1 MGQKVQ
7 CHLFLDRLPL
17 VVVVVASLLNY
28 CTFPFCLQLH
38 QISLQTQKEQN
49 TDVHIEMVSY
59 SAHLG
64 FSHSSIY
71 LDPNLSNTVR

>member
-7 CHLFLDRLPL
+7 CPLFVDRLPL
-17 VVVVVASLLNY
+17 GVVVSLLNY
-28 CTFPFCLQLH
+28 CTSPLCLQLH
-38 QISLQTQKEQN
+38 QISLRTQKEQN

-71 LDPNLSNTVR
+71 LDPNLSNVVR